1 MTGLMVQGETF
12 RPFEVFIMVAL
23 LYWALNETIA
33 SIMRRIEKRY
43 NRNKKQIKKVKSST
57 DIIKSSGF
65 SR

>member
-1 MTGLMVQGETF
+1 
-12 RPFEVFIMVAL
+12 MVAL

-43 NRNKKQIKKVKSST
+43 SRNRKQNKIVRSKI

>member
-33 SIMRRIEKRY
+33 TIMRKLEKKLSKDRKKTETTKPRIKNLHR
-43 NRNKKQIKKVKSST
+43 K
-57 DIIKSSGF
+57 GL
-65 SR
+65 